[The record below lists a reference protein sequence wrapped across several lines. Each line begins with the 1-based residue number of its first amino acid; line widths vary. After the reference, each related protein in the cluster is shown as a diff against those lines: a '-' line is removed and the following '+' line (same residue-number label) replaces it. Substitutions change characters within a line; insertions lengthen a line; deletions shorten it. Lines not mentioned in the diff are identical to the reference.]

1 MEKEKHF
8 DVNVLKF
15 SPCKENITD
24 RPENFTNILHPD
36 DTRPLYQGGFKIR
49 EHNLKVK
56 KTARKRQPQKIDEM
70 KKYCEQEMPKNN
82 FLRLANQH
90 VEDTNKFLY
99 YDFFYTFLYC
109 QTQKVLHGK
118 IF

>member
-1 MEKEKHF
+1 MEKETYIDNNLMKY
-8 DVNVLKF
+8 
-15 SPCKENITD
+15 SPCKKNISNSLENY
-24 RPENFTNILHPD
+24 TNVFHPD

-56 KTARKRQPQKIDEM
+56 KTARKRQTQKIAKI
-70 KKYCEQEMPKNN
+70 KKYCEHEMPKNN

-99 YDFFYTFLYC
+99 YDFYYTFLYC
-109 QTQKVLHGK
+109 QTQKVRHGK
-118 IF
+118 

>member
-1 MEKEKHF
+1 MEKETYI
-8 DVNVLKF
+8 DNNVMKY
-15 SPCKENITD
+15 SPYKENITNSL
-24 RPENFTNILHPD
+24 ENYTNVFHPD

-56 KTARKRQPQKIDEM
+56 KTARKRQAQKITTI
-70 KKYCEQEMPKNN
+70 KRYCEQEMPKNN